1 MTTPSVDSTLEV
13 QFSDGTFVVPL
24 WWAKSLNKRT
34 VNYINGIRVVN
45 CTLDEMRKFVN
56 NDSVEDYW
64 SAAIRQQRIGR
75 R

>member
-1 MTTPSVDSTLEV
+1 MTTPSVESTLEV
-13 QFSDGTFVVPL
+13 QFTDGTFVVPL

-34 VNYINGIRVVN
+34 VNYINGIRVVS
-45 CTLDEMRKFVN
+45 CTLDEMQKFVN

-64 SAAIRQQRIGR
+64 SKAIMQQRIGR

>member
-1 MTTPSVDSTLEV
+1 MTTPSVESTLEV

-34 VNYINGIRVVN
+34 VNYINGIRVVS
-45 CTLDEMRKFVN
+45 CTLDEMKKFVN

-64 SAAIRQQRIGR
+64 SKAIRQQRIGR